1 MMAYAKYVLR
11 NVTRNRLRSVLTVL
25 SLAVCM
31 CLMSFLYGYILMQD
45 QFSPVLARGNRLL
58 IMSKQGFSGRMPL
71 AYVRQIRAMP
81 GIVAAVPYTWY
92 LGQYKDRRT
101 LLDQIG
107 TDAKWV
113 FAVWDECQLEPDQLQ
128 AWLDD
133 RQGCVVD
140 QTTARR
146 FGWQIGER
154 IPLRGDNYN
163 YNLELTLRGIFQAPD
178 WLQQLF
184 FHNEYLDEGLRQ
196 QDDSAAGTTS
206 FIFAKAES
214 AAAVARLCEAIDQR
228 FASSNAPTWT
238 QSHQEFMKTFSKFLG
253 NIQAYI
259 RNIGLAVVFALT
271 LVAGTT
277 MAMSVRERTS
287 EIAVLKALGFR
298 PGVVLGM
305 ILSESILVAVVGGVL
320 GMSLAQLSWFV
331 LHQVYPQFVPIDH
344 IAWILVP
351 YGLAVATMIGVL
363 SGIVP
368 AVRSARLS
376 VIDGLRKVG

>member
-1 MMAYAKYVLR
+1 MAYARYILR
-11 NVTRNRLRSVLTVL
+11 NVTRNRIRTALTVL
-25 SLAVCM
+25 SLAVCL

-45 QFSPVLARGNRLL
+45 QFAPVLARGNRLL
-58 IMSKQGFSGRMPL
+58 IMNKQGFSGRMPL
-71 AYVRQIRAMP
+71 AYVRQIRSMP
-81 GIVAAVPYTWY
+81 GIVAVVPYTWY

-107 TDAKWV
+107 TDAKSI
-113 FAVWDECQLEPDQLQ
+113 FTVWDEIHIEPDQMQ

-140 QTTARR
+140 QISARR
-146 FGWQIGER
+146 FGWKIGER

-163 YNLELTLRGIFQAPD
+163 YNLELTLRGIFDAPD

-196 QDDSAAGTTS
+196 LNDANAGTTS
-206 FIFAKAES
+206 FIFAKTES
-214 AAAVARLCEAIDQR
+214 PAAVARLCEAIDQR

-287 EIAVLKALGFR
+287 EIALLKALGFR
-298 PGVVLGM
+298 PGAVLGM
-305 ILSESILVAVVGGVL
+305 ILGESIFVAVVGGVL
-320 GMSLAQLSWFV
+320 GMSLAQLTWFG

-344 IAWILVP
+344 IAWVMVP
-351 YGLAVATMIGVL
+351 YGIAVATMIGVL